1 MSREVDERIVAMYFD
16 NKDFEKNARNTI
28 QTLDELK
35 KGLDLEGA
43 AKGLDTLQKAG
54 KALNFDRL
62 NTSAKNLRNTLS
74 GISDLGK
81 KAFGGLTAPLQ
92 AMENA
97 FNNFRG
103 YVGKVVGFDIASKL
117 VGGIE
122 NALREV
128 TIQPITAGWSEYEL
142 KMDSIKTIMSGSGE
156 SLEVVKDKLEELNTY
171 ADKTIY
177 SFSDMTSSIGKFT
190 NNGVK
195 LDEATAAIKGI
206 ANATADAGQGA
217 QQASMAMYN
226 ISQALGVGSMKL
238 IDWKSLENANIA
250 TSKLKTTFLQLG
262 GALGQLK
269 KYTDKDGNI
278 HYFAADDKNAKKVN
292 EKKIAGMN
300 AAEVK
305 AYLEKLK
312 VDEITAE
319 NFRESL
325 NKDWLNKEVLLKT
338 LQVYSGDELDM
349 DTIMS
354 WGFSEDEAKELM
366 KIGEEASK
374 AATEVRTFSK
384 MWDALKE
391 SAQSG
396 WAQSIEFIFGDMEEG
411 TKLWTELNGIF
422 SGILESSADNRN
434 NVLMAWRGL
443 ERQEDGTIRAI
454 EGAIDGRQVLID
466 GVMDIIGLFQDVGKM
481 FGEASEKVFGKMT
494 GEKLLELTQRFRD
507 FAHNIRE
514 WLGDAGKLGTRM
526 NKLQKGL
533 QGVFSILKTGAN
545 FIKIIGNLVK
555 RLAGPAIELLIDMFG
570 KFGEFF
576 DGMGDMDPGKVFE
589 KIGKGIGDLWTKL
602 KGLFSVGE
610 DGSTPISKHLKKLWD
625 DLKKVIRDW
634 ANENGLGGVLDGV
647 VGVWDTI
654 TGWEGWTKISDAFNS
669 AKTAISDAWN
679 SLSGWEGWEEIGK
692 FFTNIWD
699 WFTKKISRGDTS
711 PTQGPSELK
720 AATDSTVQ
728 AIKDID
734 GEVPNEGKTGFVVW
748 LENVAKTL
756 NDAWNKISN
765 WEGWEKLGTFF
776 SDVWTWIKEK
786 TNMTIDWFSK
796 PTEDGKTGFII
807 WIEGIADKLTSA
819 WNSIA
824 KWEFWDD
831 VGKFF
836 GDVWSWIEEKAE
848 VTVNWFKMGEDGTD
862 SGFVTW
868 LKSIGEAIKGAWDGE
883 NGIKNWPGWD
893 EIGQFLSDTWGWVM
907 GLFTDE
913 ESGEASADDAAA
925 NAKKAKDAIEETVNM
940 APDEQKVGI
949 LERILT
955 AISNF
960 WDTVSSI
967 AGGITVDPTV
977 QAIWDTIGSIVET
990 IAVAIKRIV
999 EAIHDVVV
1007 NNDIGGLTKLGW
1019 LGIIGAAVAVVVG
1032 FFKRMKTKRLMAQ
1045 ATIAENAQSFG
1056 LQLLEIAGA
1065 VALIA
1070 GAVAALSALD
1080 EGKAWSAIGKIAVI
1094 GGVLVGLM
1102 MAANKWIAS
1111 ADGVKQQE
1119 VTAVER
1125 IVNNVVKWLGIAGT
1139 IKIVMDSLPTVIS
1152 TIASVPNFNGSAMMS
1167 TMLSVVTL
1175 VAGVGLVFTAVQ
1187 KMTGGGGLNP
1197 KATAMTALSI
1207 VAGVAILF
1215 TGLEG
1220 VLGLIG
1226 GIAMLGGKNNV
1237 EGVVQNIEA
1246 GGKIMNAVG
1255 QAVFSFFAGLFG
1267 QQSLAQKQDEAQ
1279 QQLDWLLGM
1288 GDSFDAEKLAKLGTM
1303 INLISRIAGMDFEG
1317 YNFDHLTNSL
1327 PDMGTALA
1335 GFAQNIETITAGEN
1349 GKQKI
1354 QDMLDMVIVLQGFA
1368 NAMNAISESLFLIGH
1383 AGWDEIDEIFEDK
1396 KLNSIMDL
1404 YTKAA
1409 EKLAKAIQEG
1419 LGEEG
1424 NLTFDA
1430 TPIVDSIVVALGLG
1444 ESRIAKAVHDMVQ
1457 QGMIFAENG
1466 GEEGPGYKLVT
1477 DTTEAMKDLSGA
1489 LDLDSPN
1496 SIFGGLTSDRITSL
1510 LYGDDGKSGLVGTM
1524 QSAVGDLQGTEN
1536 LGDVLAEKLGGSV
1549 ITNAN
1554 GDETTMLTELTE
1566 QLTGL
1571 SDSLQALPPI
1581 EVKITPVFDM
1591 SNMTR
1596 DQLQSQL
1603 NQQYYGLRVNM
1614 GNLSGNFD
1622 SSAIV
1627 TSVNGVSAKM
1637 DLVMQRIS
1645 LENAMNRTAIASMS
1659 SHIDGI
1665 ARAVS
1670 GIRIV
1675 LNTGALVGALTPG
1688 IDFNLGNRAA
1698 IAGRTGVTPKWGNIP
1713 SIGYDMGNVPT
1724 ES

>member
-81 KAFGGLTAPLQ
+81 KAFSGITAPLQ
-92 AMENA
+92 EMQNA

-103 YVGKVVGFDIASKL
+103 YVGKVVGFDIASKV

-292 EKKIAGMN
+292 QKKIAGMN

-354 WGFSEDEAKELM
+354 WGFNEDEARELM

-422 SGILESSADNRN
+422 SGILESSAENRN

-481 FGEASEKVFGKMT
+481 FGEASEAVFGKMT
-494 GEKLLELTQRFRD
+494 GEKLLEMTQGFLD
-507 FAHNIRE
+507 FARNIRE

-533 QGVFSILKTGAN
+533 QGIFSILKTGAN

-576 DGMGDMDPGKVFE
+576 DGMGNMEPGKVFE

-602 KGLFSVGE
+602 KALFTIGE
-610 DGSTPISKHLKKLWD
+610 DGTTPISKHLKKLWD

-654 TGWEGWTKISDAFNS
+654 TGWEGWTKITDAFNS
-669 AKTAISDAWN
+669 AKQGISDAWT
-679 SLSGWEGWEEIGK
+679 SLAGWEGWEEIGK

-748 LENVAKTL
+748 LEKVAKSL
-756 NDAWNKISN
+756 SDAWNAISN
-765 WEGWEKLGTFF
+765 WEGWATLGTFF

-786 TNMTIDWFSK
+786 TGVAINWFTQ
-796 PTEDGKTGFII
+796 PTEDGKTGFIT

-824 KWEFWDD
+824 EWAFWGD

-836 GDVWSWIEEKAE
+836 GDVWSWIEEKAA

-883 NGIKNWPGWD
+883 NGIKNWPGWA
-893 EIGQFLSDTWGWVM
+893 EIGQFLNDTWGWVM
-907 GLFTDE
+907 GLFKGGET
-913 ESGEASADDAAA
+913 SGSSEDAAQ
-925 NAKKAKDAIEETVNM
+925 NAKEAKDALEKTVDM

-955 AISNF
+955 ALSNF
-960 WDTVSSI
+960 WSTVTSVTGSI
-967 AGGITVDPTV
+967 GEDPTLTK
-977 QAIWDTIGSIVET
+977 IWETIGKVFEIIGTVIEKVVDLLHS
-990 IAVAIKRIV
+990 AVVAGNPLAWSAII
-999 EAIHDVVV
+999 
-1007 NNDIGGLTKLGW
+1007 
-1019 LGIIGAAVAVVVG
+1019 GIIGLIGGVSAASSKVKLKG
-1032 FFKRMKTKRLMAQ
+1032 LQHM
-1045 ATIAENAQSFG
+1045 ATISENSQSFG

-1070 GAVAALSALD
+1070 AAVAGLSALD
-1080 EGKAWSAIGKIAVI
+1080 EEAVNKAIGKVAIIAAIMAALSTAAWATRDKTGKQEDDPVTGWERLGQSVIKYAGIMGIVWVALKGLPEIISAIGQMKEPGYGKDIIETLMGAMTMIGGIMLALAVVQKIAP
-1094 GGVLVGLM
+1094 
-1102 MAANKWIAS
+1102 K
-1111 ADGVKQQE
+1111 
-1119 VTAVER
+1119 
-1125 IVNNVVKWLGIAGT
+1125 GI
-1139 IKIVMDSLPTVIS
+1139 D
-1152 TIASVPNFNGSAMMS
+1152 
-1167 TMLSVVTL
+1167 
-1175 VAGVGLVFTAVQ
+1175 
-1187 KMTGGGGLNP
+1187 P
-1197 KATAMTALSI
+1197 KATAKTVISVLEAIGITLAIFMAGGGILELVDGIVDKLAGDKDVDTVGAAVGAIEKLGDVLNALGN
-1207 VAGVAILF
+1207 A
-1215 TGLEG
+1215 
-1220 VLGLIG
+1220 IG
-1226 GIAMLGGKNNV
+1226 GFLM
-1237 EGVVQNIEA
+1237 
-1246 GGKIMNAVG
+1246 
-1255 QAVFSFFAGLFG
+1255 GLFG
-1267 QQSLAQKQDEAQ
+1267 IKTDNNKQREVADQLEWMMSLTE
-1279 QQLDWLLGM
+1279 QLDLTKMTKIGSLMGMVERISTLQIDGTTMDLIAGLMPGVGEGLSKFAAQLVSITDADDGAQRIENLLGM
-1288 GDSFDAEKLAKLGTM
+1288 VHVLDAFADAIVAVNDVLLITNFGT
-1303 INLISRIAGMDFEG
+1303 GM
-1317 YNFDHLTNSL
+1317 NFKS
-1327 PDMGTALA
+1327 
-1335 GFAQNIETITAGEN
+1335 
-1349 GKQKI
+1349 
-1354 QDMLDMVIVLQGFA
+1354 
-1368 NAMNAISESLFLIGH
+1368 
-1383 AGWDEIDEIFEDK
+1383 IFEEDNLP
-1396 KLNSIMDL
+1396 KLYDM

-1409 EKLAKAIQEG
+1409 GMLAAAIQEG

-1424 NLTFDA
+1424 NISFNA
-1430 TPIVDSIVVALGLG
+1430 TPIVDSIITAIGLG
-1444 ESRIAKAVHDMVQ
+1444 DQEIAKAVHSMVQ
-1457 QGMIFAENG
+1457 SGLNFADTVEEYQPPKTTGVDEENDFMSMLQGLDGKTFDFSGLENSLFGENG
-1466 GEEGPGYKLVT
+1466 LQTIMNNFESQIPDMAEMFNNKGWDMTDENGNPIDVT
-1477 DTTEAMKDLSGA
+1477 S
-1489 LDLDSPN
+1489 
-1496 SIFGGLTSDRITSL
+1496 
-1510 LYGDDGKSGLVGTM
+1510 
-1524 QSAVGDLQGTEN
+1524 
-1536 LGDVLAEKLGGSV
+1536 
-1549 ITNAN
+1549 
-1554 GDETTMLTELTE
+1554 ELTK
-1566 QLTGL
+1566 QLSTLG
-1571 SDSLQALPPI
+1571 DSLQGLPAI

-1591 SNMTR
+1591 SSMTR

-1698 IAGRTGVTPKWGNIP
+1698 VASRTGVTPKWGNIP